1 MNVAPEEHPESF
13 CRRCGRRTE
22 VIMILDFLLSNPVV
36 FDWQQRLCNHYG
48 SVREHFRDYLEVS
61 GKDILDIGCSTGVCA
76 RQTIP
81 LERNRYVGID
91 IEPKYVQLAAKR
103 CPAGQFL
110 VMDARDMTFDASR
123 FDVVLF
129 VGALHHM
136 DNTIIKSCFREI
148 RRVLRDDGVVLC
160 AEPVFTPGKRLS
172 TLLLKNDRGQYIRT
186 EEGYRSLFEGFQV
199 ERQDYLRL
207 AIHRFCS
214 FVLSKQTGETHQG
227 NGR

>member
-1 MNVAPEEHPESF
+1 
-13 CRRCGRRTE
+13 
-22 VIMILDFLLSNPVV
+22 MILDFVLSNPVI

-61 GKDILDIGCSTGVCA
+61 DKDILDIGCSTGACA
-76 RQTIP
+76 RQAVP
-81 LERNRYVGID
+81 LERNRYIGID

-110 VMDARDMTFDASR
+110 VMDARAMKFEACR
-123 FDVVLF
+123 FDVVMF

-136 DNTIIKSCFREI
+136 DDGIIKSCFQEI

-172 TLLLKNDRGQYIRT
+172 TFLLKNDRGKYIRD
-186 EEGYRSLFEGFQV
+186 EEGYQRLFDGFRV
-199 ERQDYLRL
+199 ERQDYFRF
-207 AIHRFCS
+207 AVHRFCS
-214 FVLSKQTGETHQG
+214 FVLRKQTDTLRNG

>member
-1 MNVAPEEHPESF
+1 
-13 CRRCGRRTE
+13 
-22 VIMILDFLLSNPVV
+22 MILDFVLSNPVI

-61 GKDILDIGCSTGVCA
+61 DKDILDIGCSTGACA
-76 RQTIP
+76 RQAVP
-81 LERNRYVGID
+81 LERNRYIGID

-110 VMDARDMTFDASR
+110 VMDARAMKFEACR
-123 FDVVLF
+123 FDVVMF

-136 DNTIIKSCFREI
+136 DDGIIKSCFQEI

-172 TLLLKNDRGQYIRT
+172 TFLLKNDRGKYIRT
-186 EEGYRSLFEGFQV
+186 EEGYQRLFDGFRV
-199 ERQDYLRL
+199 ERQDYFRF
-207 AIHRFCS
+207 AVHRFCS
-214 FVLSKQTGETHQG
+214 FVLRKQTDTLRNG